1 MSCADYAVMGVPQ
14 VVCPSQL
21 PDLDQIA
28 ALCESG
34 WYDTADSMLRMAHAS
49 ESDNPHVVQAAGVMA
64 VARRVLALDAEDFE
78 DIGEALPA
86 DLRSRLVDSGFPHH
100 PRAAERGA
108 LGDLIPLYELM
119 LEVLDIRMRREEPQ
133 QVVVTCHILGEY
145 LAQLAW
151 QPVLGDGGDPPTL
164 PGKVGQKWGGDG
176 QGCAHTSAMNAT
188 ARRSMHAAQGDEEGY
203 TSYLDKFHSRLGEA
217 LGVCAMNHATIDAGE
232 RPDVGITCPD
242 PCRWVLAGTWE
253 ERRALDAR
261 VRLARIFQ
269 ESGLVALRHHAPVGH
284 FFGVPSGSEIGNAWV
299 MTWNKLNEQWADG
312 SNPMLDPSAPGYDV
326 DASDGALP
334 GFARMVSVIAARP
347 IRAGH
352 LLRDLGVTAIA
363 ELKAV

>member
-1 MSCADYAVMGVPQ
+1 MSVSQTLRPR
-14 VVCPSQL
+14 QL
-21 PDLDQIA
+21 PDLNQIA
-28 ALCESG
+28 TLCEAG
-34 WYDTADSMLRMAHAS
+34 WYDTADSMLRMTRPS
-49 ESDNPHVVQAAGVMA
+49 ESDDPHLVQAAGVTA

-78 DIGEALPA
+78 EIGDPLPA
-86 DLRSRLVDSGFPHH
+86 DLRSRLTAAGFPHH
-100 PRAAERGA
+100 PRATERGA
-108 LGDLIPLYELM
+108 LGDLVPLYELM
-119 LEVLDIRMRREEPQ
+119 LEVLDIRMHREEPQ

-145 LAQLAW
+145 LGQLAW
-151 QPVLGDGGDPPTL
+151 QSVLGDGGDPLTL
-164 PGKVGQKWGGDG
+164 PGKVGEKWGVDG
-176 QGCAHTSAMNAT
+176 QDCAHTSAMNAT
-188 ARRSMHAAQGDEEGY
+188 ARRSLHAAQGDEEGY

-232 RPDVGITCPD
+232 RPDVGITCPH
-242 PCRWVLAGTWE
+242 PCQWVLAGTWE

-299 MTWNKLNEQWADG
+299 TTWNKLNEQWADG
-312 SNPMLDPSAPGYDV
+312 SNPMLDPSTPGYDV
-326 DASDGALP
+326 DVSDEALP
-334 GFARMVSVIAARP
+334 GLSRVVSVIAARP

-352 LLRDLGVTAIA
+352 LLRDLGATAIA